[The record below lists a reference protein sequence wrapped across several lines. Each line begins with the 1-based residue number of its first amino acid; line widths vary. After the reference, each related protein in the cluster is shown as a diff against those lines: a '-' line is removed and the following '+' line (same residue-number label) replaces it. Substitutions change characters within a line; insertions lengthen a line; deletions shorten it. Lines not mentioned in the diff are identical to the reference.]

1 MNTLFKN
8 IILNGTATDL
18 FIEDGILS
26 DIPNNSN
33 EYDIVDCSG
42 CTALPSFTDLHVHLR
57 DPGLTHKETV
67 ETGTLAAR
75 NGGFSSIFSMPN
87 TKPVCDNPETIKYI
101 IEKEK
106 FTEVFPVAAIT
117 QNLSGTVLND
127 FYKLKEAGAVA
138 VSDDGMPVEDTE
150 LFIKALKEAKKL
162 DLPVFAHCENKA
174 DVKDRLNI
182 PHEAESTAVKREIQ
196 AASKAETPIHI
207 CHVSTKESL
216 AIIREAKAAG
226 ISVTAETGPHYFT
239 LTKDAIKTKGS
250 YAMMNPPLCQE
261 TDVEAVKEAISDGT
275 IDIISTDHAPHSA
288 EEKEGPLEKAPFGI
302 TGLETSFALSY
313 THLVKSGVVS
323 FEKLIE
329 MMCIKPRLIGKIP
342 NLTFLEKGKKPTFII
357 VDLNK
362 EFQFSSSK
370 SLSKSRNTPFD
381 GSIMTGEI
389 KYNILRG
396 DMFKCQQM
404 YL

>member
-1 MNTLFKN
+1 
-8 IILNGTATDL
+8 
-18 FIEDGILS
+18 
-26 DIPNNSN
+26 
-33 EYDIVDCSG
+33 
-42 CTALPSFTDLHVHLR
+42 
-57 DPGLTHKETV
+57 
-67 ETGTLAAR
+67 
-75 NGGFSSIFSMPN
+75 
-87 TKPVCDNPETIKYI
+87 
-101 IEKEK
+101 
-106 FTEVFPVAAIT
+106 
-117 QNLSGTVLND
+117 
-127 FYKLKEAGAVA
+127 
-138 VSDDGMPVEDTE
+138 
-150 LFIKALKEAKKL
+150 
-162 DLPVFAHCENKA
+162 
-174 DVKDRLNI
+174 
-182 PHEAESTAVKREIQ
+182 
-196 AASKAETPIHI
+196 
-207 CHVSTKESL
+207 
-216 AIIREAKAAG
+216 
-226 ISVTAETGPHYFT
+226 
-239 LTKDAIKTKGS
+239 
-250 YAMMNPPLCQE
+250 MMNPPLCQE

-396 DMFKCQQM
+396 DTFKCQQM